1 MAGINEENKIPLE
14 SAGAEPAKTTPNV
27 FTAPW
32 GNMPIHTGWTAMGQ
46 PATQQQ
52 SVKAA
57 PLNDAGVG
65 KVTPVNES
73 TPAPGGSLVNAN
85 FNPKDNKLGVINQ
98 PTFKADK
105 TKPDGGALSW
115 LGKVFNENRKPG
127 ESEDEY
133 DERVTRN
140 REKLL
145 ALGDAIRHMGNV
157 YNTTRYAKSQQ
168 FNSPLSQMET
178 ELANRKATRQKQ
190 RAAEADAAYK
200 AEKLRQQQAAADATA
215 NYRAAVLGYK
225 DAADKRAAAK
235 MKTDADHWQQN
246 YDRNIANDKFNQGMA
261 REKFAETKRH
271 NGVTEGQGAARLA
284 IAGARE
290 AREAA
295 NGGSGRTGSLTNL
308 ATPLGHT
315 NRKKELSSIEKRQL
329 AQWLEQNGYINE
341 PNRKMYE
348 ISDNQTRGALV
359 NYWIAY
365 AAQHPGKAGDKF
377 RKHLKDHYGYTETKT
392 TGSASSKI
400 TV

>member
-1 MAGINEENKIPLE
+1 MAEINEENKIPLE
-14 SAGAEPAKTTPNV
+14 SAGAEPTKTTPNV

-32 GNMPIHTGWTAMGQ
+32 GDMPIHTGWTAMGQ
-46 PATQQQ
+46 PVAQQQ

-57 PLNDAGVG
+57 PLKDAGVG

-73 TPAPGGSLVNAN
+73 MPAPGGSLVTTN
-85 FNPKDNKLGVINQ
+85 FNPKDNKLGTVNQ
-98 PTFKADK
+98 STFKADK
-105 TKPDGGALSW
+105 TKPDGGALGW

-140 REKLL
+140 REKIL

-178 ELANRKATRQKQ
+178 ELANRKAIRQKQ

-246 YDRNIANDKFNQGMA
+246 YDRNIANDKFNQDMS
-261 REKFAETKRH
+261 RQKFAETKRH
-271 NGVTEGQGAARLA
+271 NGVAEGLGAARLA
-284 IAGARE
+284 LAGARE

-295 NGGSGRTGSLTNL
+295 KGGTGSLTNL

-341 PNRKMYE
+341 SNRKTYE

-365 AAQHPGKAGDKF
+365 AAQHPGAAGDKF

>member
-1 MAGINEENKIPLE
+1 MAEINDENKIPLE
-14 SAGAEPAKTTPNV
+14 SAGTDPVKAAPNV

-32 GNMPIHTGWTAMGQ
+32 GDMPIHTGWTAMGQ
-46 PATQQQ
+46 PVTQQQ

-57 PLNDAGVG
+57 PLTDAGAG

-73 TPAPGGSLVNAN
+73 TPSPGGSLVNTN
-85 FNPKDNKLGVINQ
+85 FNPKDNKLGTANQ
-98 PTFKADK
+98 STFKADK
-105 TKPDGGALSW
+105 TKPDGGALGW

-140 REKLL
+140 REKIL

-178 ELANRKATRQKQ
+178 ELANRKAMRQKQ

-200 AEKLRQQQAAADATA
+200 AEKLRLQQAAANATA

-246 YDRNIANDKFNQGMA
+246 YDRNIANDKFNQDMS

-271 NGVTEGQGAARLA
+271 NGVAESQGAARLA

-295 NGGSGRTGSLTNL
+295 KGSPGGTGSLKNL
-308 ATPLGHT
+308 ATPLGHI
-315 NRKKELSSIEKRQL
+315 NRKVELSSMEKRQL

-341 PNRKMYE
+341 QNKKMYE
-348 ISDNQTRGALV
+348 VSDNQTRGALI

-365 AAQHPGKAGDKF
+365 AAQHPGAAGDKF
-377 RKHLKDHYGYTETKT
+377 RRRLKEHHGYTETKT